1 MSQTLISEQLA
12 SAYESK
18 SSLYDAAPEDM
29 RLLLVSPRATDALW
43 TAVWALEDS
52 LSAVRRIQALPSPPS
67 YAVETVEQIESKLN
81 VLRELLHTL

>member
-1 MSQTLISEQLA
+1 MSQTLMGEQLA
-12 SAYESK
+12 SAYELR

-52 LSAVRRIQALPSPPS
+52 LSAVRRIQALPTPPP

-81 VLRELLHTL
+81 LLRDLLHTL